1 MKTKTKTKN
10 VKKLHKAKSSTG
22 VVMAGESGVVG
33 FCFRSPNVVR
43 FMLPVTKYALIN
55 VDQRGSITTPL
66 DTIAGAGKR
75 ELVFM
80 HRALSGFQAFTIR
93 CMESSNGNKDILHA
107 HHIVFDTQEQL
118 ARFPEIKIVDDQLQG
133 KADWQIQKTYAERVQ
148 KIFTEHAGTDARFVA
163 TVINADKSYDPED
176 LIHTDEKMKEA
187 ERKEKSQSLLH
198 VIQDLQSKNAD
209 KRNQIQRLVC
219 GFIAGQFIDA
229 QHKLISR
236 EFNVSRNGEYGTVKA
251 NLISTKHDHDG
262 IKRSLA
268 LLASKFREI
277 DLVLRQPAL
286 DKISHV
292 LNSQEYV
299 VLMRALLLLLQYK
312 LTPDQAS
319 ARTGANVCAV
329 ALLKREVFTAE
340 QDRINIAD
348 TAHAVGA
355 VTLVKRAQVQTA
367 SELVF
372 VNPVLRIWNRYRKAI
387 EVLEPAISTATSAI
401 VAPVPTSVPVAH
413 TIGMDETTA
422 TTKAALLV
430 DLHKISDGV
439 TSATNKPTAKKTI
452 PPGVYSI
459 TDVVAACHL
468 ANPNDSAIAI
478 LSMSK
483 TAVTF
488 TAPRFKVKGKIVYK
502 LKVGQKYRLHWRSM
516 EYRVKISE

>member
-1 MKTKTKTKN
+1 MKTTTVKKTRKTKTSAGI
-10 VKKLHKAKSSTG
+10 VP
-22 VVMAGESGVVG
+22 AGESGVVG

-43 FMLPVTKYALIN
+43 FMLPVTKYVLIN

-66 DTIAGAGKR
+66 DTLAGAGKR

-80 HRALSGFQAFTIR
+80 HHALAGFQAFTIR
-93 CMESSNGNKDILHA
+93 CMESSKGNKDILHA

-118 ARFPEIKIVDDQLQG
+118 AHFPEIKVIDDQLQG
-133 KADWQIQKTYAERVQ
+133 KADWQIQKAYAERVQ
-148 KIFTEHAGTDARFVA
+148 KIFAEHHGTDPRFVT
-163 TVINADKSYDPED
+163 TVLAADKAYDPED
-176 LIHTDEKMKEA
+176 LIHTDEKMKES
-187 ERKEKSQSLLH
+187 ERREKSQSLLH

-219 GFIAGQFIDA
+219 GFITGQFIDE
-229 QHKLISR
+229 QHKLITR
-236 EFNVSRNGEYGTVKA
+236 EFNVSRSGEYGAVKA

-268 LLASKFREI
+268 LLAAKFREI

-286 DKISHV
+286 DKILHV
-292 LNSQEYV
+292 ISSQEYV
-299 VLMRALLLLLQYK
+299 VLMRALLLIQQYK

-329 ALLKREVFTAE
+329 ALLKREVFTSE
-340 QDRINIAD
+340 RDRVSIAD
-348 TAHAVGA
+348 ATHAVGA

-367 SELVF
+367 SEFVF
-372 VNPVLRIWNRYRKAI
+372 VNPVLRVWNRYRKAI
-387 EVLEPAISTATSAI
+387 EVIVEPITSTSTSLDT
-401 VAPVPTSVPVAH
+401 APSDTVES
-413 TIGMDETTA
+413 IETD
-422 TTKAALLV
+422 KHEVELLT
-430 DLHKISDGV
+430 DLHKIAEGKIS
-439 TSATNKPTAKKTI
+439 TAKPTAKKTI
-452 PPGVYSI
+452 PPGTYSI

-468 ANPNDSAIAI
+468 ANPNDSAVAI

-502 LKVGQKYRLHWRSM
+502 LKAGQKFRLHWRSQ
-516 EYRVKISE
+516 EYKVKIAED